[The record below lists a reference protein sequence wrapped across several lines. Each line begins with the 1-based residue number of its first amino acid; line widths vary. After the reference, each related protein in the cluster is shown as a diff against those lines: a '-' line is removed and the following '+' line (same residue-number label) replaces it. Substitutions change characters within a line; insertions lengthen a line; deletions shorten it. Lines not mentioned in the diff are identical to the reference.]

1 MQRKFTKPIRT
12 LLLGTVLTVFSPV
25 WSYAETPEEISSQA
39 LALAAEENHA
49 GALNLINSQ
58 SETIRQTYDVRFA
71 KARILA
77 WSGEHDKSAAVYT
90 ALMDE
95 FPGNPD
101 IQNGFGYLEYYRG
114 NLDQADYHFNQV
126 LAGYPGYEDAR
137 TGLKRVA
144 AARAARK
151 SKDYKWRIDMSAG
164 LSSFDNGQQ
173 DWNMQ
178 SVRVERRLEDVLGGI
193 AVNGSATR
201 YERFGQNDIQFLGGL
216 RSENDKDWD
225 WEIGAGFTPSPD
237 FRSELTG
244 LARLGYKFDLDG
256 GPVLHTSLGYQ
267 FDDYAASGTVH
278 QIAPQLTTYLE
289 NGMVLTARIIHVMQD
304 GEDAQTGFF
313 GSGLLPLTSRLSV
326 RAGYANAP
334 EAVNGI
340 VIDTESIF
348 GGLSYRLSE
357 NLELH
362 GTYTRDDREGAYI
375 RDGYNVGLTQ
385 KY

>member
-1 MQRKFTKPIRT
+1 MLRKLRKPIQT
-12 LLLGTVLTVFSPV
+12 LLLGTVFTVFSPV
-25 WSYAETPEEISSQA
+25 WCFAETPEEISSQA

-49 GALNLINSQ
+49 GALALINSQ
-58 SETIRQTYDVRFA
+58 TVDIRETYDVRFA

-77 WSGEHDKSAAVYT
+77 WSGEYDKSAATYA
-90 ALMDE
+90 ALLE
-95 FPGNPD
+95 EHPGNPD

-114 NLDQADYHFNQV
+114 NLDQADYHFSQV

-137 TGLKRVA
+137 SGQKRVA
-144 AARAARK
+144 AARADRK
-151 SKDYKWRIDMSAG
+151 SKNYKWRIDMSAG

-173 DWNMQ
+173 DWNTQ
-178 SVRVERRLEDVLGGI
+178 SVRIERRMDELIGGV
-193 AVNGSATR
+193 AVNGTATR

-216 RSENDKDWD
+216 RSENDNAWD
-225 WEIGAGFTPSPD
+225 WEIGAGFTPDAD
-237 FRSELTG
+237 FRSEFTG
-244 LARLGYKFDLDG
+244 LGRLGYQFELDG
-256 GPVLHTSLGYQ
+256 GSVLHTSLGYQ
-267 FDDYAASGTVH
+267 FDDYSATGTVH

-289 NGMVLTARIIHVMQD
+289 NGMVFTARIIHVMQD
-304 GEDAQTGFF
+304 GENNQTGFF
-313 GSGLLPLTSRLSV
+313 GSGLSPITKRLSA

-334 EAVNGI
+334 EAINGI

-348 GGLSYRLSE
+348 GGLVYRLTE

-362 GTYTRDDREGAYI
+362 GTYTRDDREDAYI